1 MLTPT
6 ASQTTVKLQG
16 AIAPNPLITSPQ
28 TSIREAM
35 TKMYRVHR
43 TLMQNPITPCP
54 DATASVTQ
62 ERFYQE
68 ARASC
73 VLVVEA
79 GTIMGILTEADVVRW
94 CATTNSST
102 KRLNDLPIAMVMD
115 TSVVVL
121 AAAELTDT
129 TVAQRILAQ
138 MAKRPIPVVG
148 DHGEILGLMTRDT
161 LRTCQDARFRE
172 TVTATNGQTPSQQN
186 QENPYQKKACEEQ
199 DSQKYP
205 KQGTLERFFLLT
217 PDLACITTLDG
228 RLDRCNQAWE
238 TQLGYS
244 LDDLSGQRFT
254 QYVHPDDRALTLD
267 ILTTLNQAEALR
279 TFVNRYRCRDGSYR
293 DMEWQARSYNNWIY
307 LMARDLTEQRQ
318 AEQHLRQQNAHLANL
333 QQTTAD
339 LAASNRELEAF
350 SYSVS
355 HDLRSPLRV
364 IDGFSH
370 ALLTDY
376 GHQLDDIAQ
385 DYCHRIRRNVHR
397 MGSLIDALLHL
408 ARISRT
414 DMRFQPLNLSQLVL
428 DHIKELQAAEPE
440 RQVKAI
446 VAPDVMVYAD
456 PILMGIAISN
466 LVHNAWKFTS
476 HHPTARIEFGVEQ
489 AAENPIYF
497 ISDDGA
503 GFDMAYADM
512 LFGAFQRLHH
522 THEFP
527 GTGIGLAT
535 VQRAIHRHGG
545 TLWAEGAV
553 EQGAIIYFTLPQRL
567 ADIEPESI
575 EPGSI
580 EPEST
585 EPESNAGSETSFR
598 PAPSVGTEPR
608 RTRRGEA

>member
-6 ASQTTVKLQG
+6 ASQTTIKLQG

-28 TSIREAM
+28 TPIREAM
-35 TKMYRVHR
+35 TTMYRVHR
-43 TLMQNPITPCP
+43 TLMQNPITLCP

-62 ERFYQE
+62 EWLYQE

-79 GTIMGILTEADVVRW
+79 GTIMGILTAHDVVRW

-102 KRLNDLPIAMVMD
+102 QSLNDLPIALVMD

-138 MAKRPIPVVG
+138 LAKRPVPVVG
-148 DHGEILGLMTRDT
+148 DRGEILGLITRDT
-161 LRTCQDARFRE
+161 LLACQDARFLE
-172 TVTATNGQTPSQQN
+172 TVTATNGKTPSRHN
-186 QENPYQKKACEEQ
+186 QTNPDQKQDCEEE
-199 DSQKYP
+199 DSQEQR
-205 KQGTLERFFLLT
+205 KQETLERFFLLT
-217 PDLACITTLDG
+217 PDLACITALDG
-228 RLDRCNQAWE
+228 RLDRYNQAWE

-244 LDDLSGQRFT
+244 IDDLQGQYFT
-254 QYVHPDDRALTLD
+254 QYVHPGDIRFTVD
-267 ILTTLNQAEALR
+267 ILTTLNQSEALR
-279 TFVNRYRCRDGSYR
+279 TFINRYRCRDGSYR

-318 AEQHLRQQNAHLANL
+318 AEQYLRQQGAHLVNL
-333 QQTTAD
+333 QQMTTD

-397 MGSLIDALLHL
+397 MSSLIDALLHL

-414 DMRFQPLNLSQLVL
+414 DMRFQPLNLSHLVL
-428 DHIKELQAAEPE
+428 EHIEELQAAEPE
-440 RQVKAI
+440 RQVEAI
-446 VAPDVMVYAD
+446 VAPGVVVYAD
-456 PILMGIAISN
+456 PSLMRVAVSN
-466 LVHNAWKFTS
+466 LVQNAWKFTS
-476 HHPTARIEFGVEQ
+476 HHPTACIEFGVEQ
-489 AAENPIYF
+489 DAENPIYF

-545 TLWAEGAV
+545 MLWAEGAV
-553 EQGAIIYFTLPQRL
+553 ERGATIYFTLPQRP
-567 ADIEPESI
+567 ADID
-575 EPGSI
+575 
-580 EPEST
+580 PEST
-585 EPESNAGSETSFR
+585 GSESNASSETRIR
-598 PAPSVGTEPR
+598 PAPSVGSESS

>member
-6 ASQTTVKLQG
+6 ASQTTVNLQG

-28 TSIREAM
+28 TPIREAM
-35 TKMYRVHR
+35 TTMYRVHHK
-43 TLMQNPITPCP
+43 LMQNPITLCQ
-54 DATASVTQ
+54 DATSSITQ
-62 ERFYQE
+62 ERSYQE

-79 GTIMGILTEADVVRW
+79 GTIMGILTEHDVVRW
-94 CATTNSST
+94 CATSNGST
-102 KRLNDLPIAMVMD
+102 QNLNDLPIAMVMD

-121 AAAELTDT
+121 AAAELTNT
-129 TVAQRILAQ
+129 TVAQRILEQ
-138 MAKRPIPVVG
+138 IAKRPVPVVG
-148 DHGEILGLMTRDT
+148 DRGEILGLITRDT
-161 LRTCQDARFRE
+161 LRAHQDTRSLEAAVAKNNR
-172 TVTATNGQTPSQQN
+172 PSSQYSQEDQN
-186 QENPYQKKACEEQ
+186 QEQN
-199 DSQKYP
+199 SQRS
-205 KQGTLERFFLLT
+205 LERFFLLT
-217 PDLACITTLDG
+217 SDLACITSLNG
-228 RLDRCNQAWE
+228 RLDRCNQVWE

-244 LDDLSGQRFT
+244 IDDLQGQHFA
-254 QYVHPDDRALTLD
+254 QYVHPDDRALTVA
-267 ILTTLNQAEALR
+267 ILTTLIHGKTLR
-279 TFVNRYRCRDGSYR
+279 TFVNRYCYSNGSYH
-293 DMEWQARSYNNWIY
+293 DMEWQARCYENRIY
-307 LMARDLTEQRQ
+307 LTARDITKQRQ
-318 AEQHLRQQNAHLANL
+318 VEQHLRQQDVHLANL

-339 LAASNRELEAF
+339 LATSNRELEAF

-414 DMRFQPLNLSQLVL
+414 DMRCHPLNLSHLVL
-428 DHIKELQAAEPE
+428 EQIEELQAAEPE
-440 RQVKAI
+440 RQVEAM
-446 VAPDVMVYAD
+446 VAPGVVVHAD
-456 PILMGIAISN
+456 LNLMRAAISN
-466 LVHNAWKFTS
+466 LVQNAWKFTS
-476 HHPTARIEFGVEQ
+476 HHPTACIAFGVKQ
-489 AAENPIYF
+489 AADNPIYF

-503 GFDMAYADM
+503 GFDMAYANM

-545 TLWAEGAV
+545 RLWAEGAV
-553 EQGAIIYFTLPQRL
+553 ERGATIYFTLPQPPTH
-567 ADIEPESI
+567 I
-575 EPGSI
+575 
-580 EPEST
+580 
-585 EPESNAGSETSFR
+585 GSEYIGVD
-598 PAPSVGTEPR
+598 APNHAATPDNVASQ
-608 RTRRGEA
+608 AQQS